1 MPSPAT
7 VEAFV
12 ATVEAE
18 DYIGAIERFYAA
30 DASMRENLTAPRVG
44 RDVLVMGERHMLA
57 QFERIAAERR
67 GPPLISGDHVAIR
80 WHFEFFVAGACIRTL
95 DEIAW
100 QVWRGEQIAEE
111 TFFYDP
117 SQMKG

>member
-1 MPSPAT
+1 MPSPAI

-12 ATVEAE
+12 ATVETE
-18 DYIGAIERFYAA
+18 DYVGAIERFYAA
-30 DASMRENLTAPRVG
+30 DASMRENLDEPRVG
-44 RDVLVMGERHMLA
+44 RDQLAQRERLVLG

-80 WHFEFFVAGACIRTL
+80 WHFEFFVAGARIRTL

-100 QVWRGEQIAEE
+100 QVWHDEQIVEE
-111 TFFYDP
+111 IFFYDP